1 MMARKGD
8 HQMSITEEEFEEQVS
23 ELFIHYLEK
32 CTPEEIHQVVV
43 EWNFDNPKKPIYWIA
58 NSPKTDKGTALM
70 LFWLMEPD
78 FAYQFETREEMVEKS
93 SWYEE
98 DFDIVTVLE
107 KNYLDG
113 FYQNQA
119 YGYTPL
125 AEFQDEEMKR
135 PIAGEMFVALNGM
148 EISESADWA
157 DGFPP
162 ELQERYNEL
171 AESVE
176 E

>member
-1 MMARKGD
+1 MTALKGD
-8 HQMSITEEEFEEQVS
+8 YQMSITEEEFEEQVS

-32 CTPEEIHQVVV
+32 CTPAEIHQLVV

-98 DFDIVTVLE
+98 DFDIVTVLA

-113 FYQNQA
+113 FYQNQS
-119 YGYTPL
+119 YGYTPP

-135 PIAGEMFVALNGM
+135 PIAREMFVALNGM

>member
-1 MMARKGD
+1 
-8 HQMSITEEEFEEQVS
+8 MSITKEEFEEKVS

-43 EWNFDNPKKPIYWIA
+43 EWNFDNPKKPIHWIA

-93 SWYEE
+93 SWYQE
-98 DFDIVTVLE
+98 DFDIVTILE
-107 KNYLDG
+107 EKYLAG
-113 FYQNQA
+113 FYQNQV
-119 YGYTPL
+119 YGYAPPT
-125 AEFQDEEMKR
+125 EFQEEEMKR
-135 PIAGEMFVALNGM
+135 AIASEMFLPLKGLKV
-148 EISESADWA
+148 SEAADWA

-162 ELQERYNEL
+162 ALQERYNEL